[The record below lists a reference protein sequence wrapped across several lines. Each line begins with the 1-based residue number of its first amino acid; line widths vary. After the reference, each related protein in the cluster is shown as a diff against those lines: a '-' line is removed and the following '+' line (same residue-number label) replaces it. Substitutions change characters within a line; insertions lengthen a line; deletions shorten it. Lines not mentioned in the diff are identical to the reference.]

1 MKLIKKFNDTLSI
14 CESAIIVVLVL
25 FMIVLSFSQVAMR
38 NLFSS
43 GLTWADICLRHIV
56 LWVGFIGASLATQQG
71 RHITVD
77 VITKFLSP
85 TWKAAADVLTSSASF
100 AFGIVF
106 IVASFD
112 FVKSEYE
119 GHSIAF
125 LGVPFWVIQLI
136 IPIGFGLISLRFFI
150 KVVEDIQYLVGH
162 LKGTGPSS

>member
-1 MKLIKKFNDTLSI
+1 MTLIKKLNDYLSSI
-14 CESAIIVVLVL
+14 ESAIIVVLVL

-43 GLTWADICLRHIV
+43 GITWADICLRHIV

-71 RHITVD
+71 RHITID

-85 TWKAAADVLTSSASF
+85 TWKAAADVLTSLVSF

-106 IVASFD
+106 IFSSID

-119 GHSIAF
+119 AQSIAF
-125 LGVPFWVIQLI
+125 LGIPFWVIQLI

-150 KVVEDIQYLVGH
+150 KVVEDLTYLIGH
-162 LKGTGPSS
+162 LKGHPHS